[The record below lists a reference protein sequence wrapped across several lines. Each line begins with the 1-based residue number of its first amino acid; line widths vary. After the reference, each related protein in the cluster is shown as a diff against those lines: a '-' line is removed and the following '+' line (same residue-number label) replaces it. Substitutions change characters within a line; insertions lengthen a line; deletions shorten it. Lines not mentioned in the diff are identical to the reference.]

1 MTIEWMGRQLPEMA
15 AAWLACMACI
25 VVLSSCSGDQAGGGA
40 DNRPAAA
47 RVDQADMS
55 APGRDKSI
63 RCLACHGAEGI
74 SDYEVWPNL
83 AGQSAAYLAK
93 QLRDFRG
100 GHRRDPWMSPMAA
113 PLSDQ
118 DIDDLAAYFS
128 GAPARVGDA
137 GAVET
142 AVKQR
147 AESCTPC
154 HGARGILD
162 NPLRPNLA
170 GQNARYL
177 VKQLQDFRSG
187 KRADPVMAP
196 MARALTDQDIEA
208 LAAFYAGR

>member
-1 MTIEWMGRQLPEMA
+1 MTIEWMSRRLPVKVTA
-15 AAWLACMACI
+15 LLVCMASI

-40 DNRPAAA
+40 GEQPDAVR
-47 RVDQADMS
+47 ADLN
-55 APGRDKSI
+55 APGRDKSL

-74 SDYEVWPNL
+74 SDYDIWPNL
-83 AGQSAAYLAK
+83 AGQNAAYLAR
-93 QLRDFRG
+93 QLRDFRA

-118 DIDDLAAYFS
+118 DIDDLADYFS
-128 GAPARVGDA
+128 SVPARAGDA

-142 AVKQR
+142 AVIRR
-147 AESCTPC
+147 AESCAPC
-154 HGARGILD
+154 HGTRGILD

-196 MARALTDQDIEA
+196 MAQALTDQDIEA
-208 LAAFYAGR
+208 LAAFYAGL